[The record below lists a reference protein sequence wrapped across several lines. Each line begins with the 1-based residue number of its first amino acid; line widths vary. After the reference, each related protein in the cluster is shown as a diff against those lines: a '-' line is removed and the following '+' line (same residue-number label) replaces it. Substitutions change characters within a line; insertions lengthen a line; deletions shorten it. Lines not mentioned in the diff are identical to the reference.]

1 MAILVFD
8 RVGKSFGQTEA
19 VSEVSLE
26 VNKGEIL
33 ALLGPSGCGKTTS
46 LRMMAGL
53 ERCTSGE
60 IVYRGEVIDS
70 LRQNKFLPT
79 EKRDMGMVFQSYA
92 IWPNM
97 SVFEN
102 IAFPLRVRGA
112 SEADIESKV
121 RHVADL
127 VGLAGLE
134 QRRST
139 ELSGGQQQRVAVAR
153 CLVFDPEIILLDEP
167 FSNLDAKLR
176 EHMRLEMKLLQKR
189 IGATIVMVTHDQTE
203 ALSLADRI
211 AVMNRGAIEQIGTPQ
226 ELYLRPATPFVRDFL
241 GQTVRFEAVV
251 NALGEDGTVAV
262 TVESSAGYRSSHHR
276 LESPVAGQPCAVVVR
291 PGDVRIERDCGQAS
305 DAGGCV
311 ILRGRIETLLFMGE
325 HYDALILLSSGR
337 QFMGTLS
344 KRMPW
349 QVQQEVAVFLPA
361 DALIWP
367 A

>member
-8 RVGKSFGQTEA
+8 RVGKSFGQTQA
-19 VSEVSLE
+19 VSNVSLE

-60 IVYRGEVIDS
+60 IIYRGEVIDS
-70 LRQNKFLPT
+70 VSRNTFLPT

-112 SEADIESKV
+112 SEADIASQV
-121 RHVADL
+121 RSVAGL

-176 EHMRLEMKLLQKR
+176 EQMRLEMKLLQKR

-241 GQTVRFEAVV
+241 GQTVRFEAELD
-251 NALGEDGTVAV
+251 ATGDDGTVAV
-262 TVESSAGYRSSHHR
+262 TVESSAKYCCSHHR
-276 LESPVAGQPCAVVVR
+276 LESPVAGQTCAMVVR
-291 PGDVRIERDCGQAS
+291 PGDIRIEHDRGQESATE
-305 DAGGCV
+305 GG
-311 ILRGRIETLLFMGE
+311 IMLRGTIETLLFMGE
-325 HYDALILLSSGR
+325 HYDALIRLASGR
-337 QFMGTLS
+337 QFMGMLS
-344 KRMPW
+344 TRAPW
-349 QVQQEVAVFLPA
+349 QVQQPVVVFLPA